1 MEKFHK
7 YCLSVLLVII
17 CNNISAHVRNG
28 TVESD
33 DCKRLWEVYS
43 KFLGTQD
50 CDQSLEFLTK
60 KKTTDYCS
68 LNQKQKAVDAIGETI
83 VPNQHHDFY
92 KDYLG
97 LNYSQRNKH
106 NKNLEN
112 FERQIKDYD
121 FVENIYFTSKVS
133 KVRNKDYLDLI
144 S

>member
-1 MEKFHK
+1 MEKFQK

-50 CDQSLEFLTK
+50 CDQSLEFLVK
-60 KKTTDYCS
+60 KKRTDYCVLS
-68 LNQKQKAVDAIGETI
+68 KKQKAVDAIGENI
-83 VPNQHHDFY
+83 FQIQHHNFYNDFE
-92 KDYLG
+92 
-97 LNYSQRNKH
+97 LNYSQKNKH

-121 FVENIYFTSKVS
+121 FVENIYFTTKVS

>member
-1 MEKFHK
+1 MEKFQK

-43 KFLGTQD
+43 KFLGTQH
-50 CDQSLEFLTK
+50 CDQSLEFLAK
-60 KKTTDYCS
+60 KKTTDYCALS
-68 LNQKQKAVDAIGETI
+68 KKQKAVDAIGENI
-83 VPNQHHDFY
+83 FRIQHHNFYNDFE
-92 KDYLG
+92 
-97 LNYSQRNKH
+97 LNYSQKNKH

-121 FVENIYFTSKVS
+121 FVENIYFTTKVS

>member
-1 MEKFHK
+1 MEKFQK

-50 CDQSLEFLTK
+50 CDQSLEFLVK
-60 KKTTDYCS
+60 KKITEYCALS
-68 LNQKQKAVDAIGETI
+68 KKQKAVDAIGENI
-83 VPNQHHDFY
+83 FRIQHHNLYNDFE
-92 KDYLG
+92 
-97 LNYSQRNKH
+97 LNYSQKNKH

-112 FERQIKDYD
+112 FER
-121 FVENIYFTSKVS
+121 
-133 KVRNKDYLDLI
+133 
-144 S
+144 

>member
-1 MEKFHK
+1 MEKFQK

-17 CNNISAHVRNG
+17 CNNISAHVHNG
-28 TVESD
+28 TIESD
-33 DCKRLWEVYS
+33 DCKRLREVYS

-50 CDQSLEFLTK
+50 YDQVFEFLAK
-60 KKTTDYCS
+60 KKTSEYCT
-68 LNQKQKAVDAIGETI
+68 LNQKQKVFDAIGETI
-83 VPNQHHDFY
+83 VPNHHHNFY
-92 KDYLG
+92 NDYLG

-112 FERQIKDYD
+112 FERQNKEYN